1 MEGTT
6 KMKELIW
13 GTDENLLILKVLA
26 IFFFFF
32 SSRKLMIFF
41 ILGRERTGVVS

>member
-26 IFFFFF
+26 IFFFF
-32 SSRKLMIFF
+32 SVA
-41 ILGRERTGVVS
+41 GN